1 MKNLFK
7 LSTLSLIVLS
17 SVGCGGGSS
26 ETNSHP
32 IDMTAY
38 GNLEVLVAGLPSGL
52 SADIQITGPNNYST
66 SLTTGEVLSNLVTGD
81 YTLSVNSVTTQGVT
95 YSFNNGQ
102 SQTVTV
108 LEGQTLSVNI
118 DYTAP
123 VTATGVITG
132 FGSVYINGVKFETDQ
147 AVVTANGE
155 TDTEDALEIG
165 MVVTI
170 NGNIGADGDGAEA
183 SSIEYQAS
191 AEGPVTGI
199 NLAEKTITLLGQVY
213 FIDDL
218 TEFDDVTFDAI
229 QITLFG

>member
-123 VTATGVITG
+123 VTATGVITKYW
-132 FGSVYINGVKFETDQ
+132 SRW
-147 AVVTANGE
+147 
-155 TDTEDALEIG
+155 
-165 MVVTI
+165 
-170 NGNIGADGDGAEA
+170 
-183 SSIEYQAS
+183 
-191 AEGPVTGI
+191 
-199 NLAEKTITLLGQVY
+199 
-213 FIDDL
+213 
-218 TEFDDVTFDAI
+218 
-229 QITLFG
+229 